1 MANTVT
7 LGGNPVQVE
16 GNFPKKGQPVP
27 GFSLVG
33 NDLADVTLKNFSG
46 KRKVLN
52 IFPSIDTP
60 TLSLIHI

>member
-46 KRKVLN
+46 KR
-52 IFPSIDTP
+52 
-60 TLSLIHI
+60 